1 MADGLLLPEEALLLS
16 LNDETGRFEGAH
28 LHYLLNA
35 AGLAELL
42 LRARVAEEGGSIVVR
57 DRAPTGAAPVDIAL
71 DRLLAS
77 PKPEPARAWVRHLYR
92 DRDTLVDVLVGGLVR
107 RLILEAREQRYLWI
121 FRRTVYPAADA
132 GPEHDL
138 RAQVLATARGEREAD
153 ERLAVLLSLLEGG
166 RSLGLALG
174 RDDEKAC
181 RERVAAIRAA
191 SAVGAPVAGA
201 LAAVLRE
208 NDAAAASAAS
218 AATMSAAV
226 TVVNT

>member
-16 LNDETGRFEGAH
+16 LNDDTGRFEGAH

-42 LRARVAEEGGSIVVR
+42 LRARVAEEGGNVVVR
-57 DRAPTGAAPVDIAL
+57 DRAPTGAAPVDMAL

-77 PKPEPARAWVRHLYR
+77 PKPEPARAWVRQLYR
-92 DRDTLVDVLVGGLVR
+92 DRDSVVDVLVGGLVR
-107 RLILEAREQRYLWI
+107 RMILEAREQRYLWI
-121 FRRTVYPAADA
+121 FRRTVFPAADS
-132 GPEHDL
+132 GPERDL
-138 RAQVLATARGEREAD
+138 RAQVRATARGERAAD

-174 RDDEKAC
+174 RDDDRAC

-201 LAAVLRE
+201 LAAVLQE
-208 NDAAAASAAS
+208 NDTAAVAASAA
-218 AATMSAAV
+218 AMSAAV